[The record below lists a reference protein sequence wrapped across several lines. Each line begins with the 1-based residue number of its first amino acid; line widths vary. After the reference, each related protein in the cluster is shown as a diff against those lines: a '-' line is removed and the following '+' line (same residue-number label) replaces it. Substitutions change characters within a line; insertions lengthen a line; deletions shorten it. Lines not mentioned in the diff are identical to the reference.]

1 MAVGLGGGVAVGEGV
16 AVGTGVAVGSGVAV
30 AVGDGVAVGSG
41 WGVAVA
47 VLAAAA
53 AVAVRVRAMAV
64 CVRAGRGV
72 MGLGVLTAATVVGV
86 GSSLPGL
93 LQAIR
98 AGTAPRTHSKSSPL
112 LYTTTRPAACFSL
125 TKLTSVRVLRP
136 DYLRYSH
143 KDELV

>member
-1 MAVGLGGGVAVGEGV
+1 MAVGLGDGVAVGEGV
-16 AVGTGVAVGSGVAV
+16 AVGTGVAV

-47 VLAAAA
+47 ALAAAAA

-72 MGLGVLTAATVVGV
+72 MGLGVLTAATVVGL

-93 LQAIR
+93 PQAVR
-98 AGTAPRTHSKSSPL
+98 AGTAPRMHSKSSPP